1 MTERKWQRL
10 RSRLA
15 HEGAL
20 PTIRKAFG
28 DHVFRHSASVV
39 LELRNTAARL
49 APVRPDPDM
58 RLVVLR
64 RGDPVPPLCPFL
76 AHRRADFDA
85 MLRDAKLGFFAL
97 RDDLAV
103 GCAWV
108 ALSDHHDRRT
118 REHYA
123 VASGEA
129 YHFSWLLDPA
139 ERRRGTA
146 LLFARW
152 MIETLREMGIR
163 RSFAVVDRNNRASY
177 RVLQRFGYRE
187 CGTLVRHFNIMH
199 TCWTR
204 VSTYRGTLGLSD
216 PRLGRHPA

>member
-1 MTERKWQRL
+1 MAERKWQRL

-15 HEGAL
+15 REGAL
-20 PTIRKAFG
+20 PTVRKVFA

-39 LELRNTAARL
+39 LELRDTTAPL

-58 RLVVLR
+58 RLVVLG
-64 RGDPVPPLCPFL
+64 RGDAVPPLCPFL
-76 AHRRADFDA
+76 ARRRADFEA
-85 MLRDAKLGFFAL
+85 MLAGAKLGFFVL
-97 RDDLAV
+97 RHNVAV

-108 ALSDHHDRRT
+108 ALSDHHDSRT
-118 REHYA
+118 REHYVVA
-123 VASGEA
+123 VGEA

-152 MIETLREMGIR
+152 MVGTLREMGIH

-187 CGTLVRHFNIMH
+187 CGTLVRHFNILH
-199 TCWTR
+199 SCWTK
-204 VSTYRGTLGLSD
+204 VSKYHGTLGLSD
-216 PRLGRHPA
+216 PRRGRRAA

>member
-1 MTERKWQRL
+1 VAERKWQRL
-10 RSRLA
+10 WSRLA
-15 HEGAL
+15 REGAL
-20 PTIRKAFG
+20 PTARKAFG
-28 DHVFRHSASVV
+28 DHMFRQSASVV
-39 LELRNTAARL
+39 LELRDATAPL
-49 APVRPDPDM
+49 APVRTDPDM
-58 RLVVLR
+58 RLLVLR
-64 RGDPVPPLCPFL
+64 CGDAVPPLCPFL
-76 AHRRADFDA
+76 AHRRADFAA

-97 RDDLAV
+97 RNDVAV

-108 ALSDHHDRRT
+108 ALSDHRDSRT

-123 VASGEA
+123 VAVGEA

-146 LLFARW
+146 LVFARW
-152 MIETLREMGIR
+152 MVGTLREMGIH

-199 TCWTR
+199 TCWTK

-216 PRLGRHPA
+216 PRLGRRSA